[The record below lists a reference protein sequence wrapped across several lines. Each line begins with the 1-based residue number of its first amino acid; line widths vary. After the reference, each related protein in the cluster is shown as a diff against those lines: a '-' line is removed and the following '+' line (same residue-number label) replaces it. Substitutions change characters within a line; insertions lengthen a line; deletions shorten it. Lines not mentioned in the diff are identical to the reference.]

1 MKTATTTL
9 WLIQLLIISVS
20 LSRVWGFG
28 SSSSSNNNNAVNKR
42 TSRADFVSSVVFTTS
57 SLLVPSSCNAF
68 DGGVGGL
75 GKTRP
80 ETGVVFRDEEAAAST
95 TQSSSGDVTYELLAP
110 DGSPAFVT
118 FNSPWPLLQTAAGIE
133 CRDISGGFESA
144 FVQVAELKKDT
155 NEIKLLQEAIFGSKG
170 KFGMYGSPTD
180 IKIKKVQSS
189 EGLYLASFTTLTPA
203 MRESDRKAYIS
214 TSKVGNGMF
223 ILVTT
228 STAVRFAKLDNS
240 LQRVAESFTAIPAPS
255 SSLRNQK

>member
-1 MKTATTTL
+1 M
-9 WLIQLLIISVS
+9 
-20 LSRVWGFG
+20 GFG
-28 SSSSSNNNNAVNKR
+28 SSSNNNDAVNRR
-42 TSRADFVSSVVFTTS
+42 TSRADFVSSVVFTAS
-57 SLLVPSSCNAF
+57 SLLVPFSCNAF

-189 EGLYLASFTTLTPA
+189 SEGLYLASFTTLTPA

-214 TSKVGNGMF
+214 TSKVGNGLF

-228 STAVRFAKLDNS
+228 STAVRFAKLDNT
-240 LQRVAESFTAIPAPS
+240 LRKVAESFTAIPAPS
-255 SSLRNQK
+255 SSLRKQKQ

>member
-9 WLIQLLIISVS
+9 WFIQLFISAS
-20 LSRVWGFG
+20 LSRVLGFG
-28 SSSSSNNNNAVNKR
+28 SSSNNNNAVNKR
-42 TSRADFVSSVVFTTS
+42 TSRADFVSSVVFTAS
-57 SLLVPSSCNAF
+57 SLLVPFSCNAF

-189 EGLYLASFTTLTPA
+189 SEGLYLATFTTLTPA

-214 TSKVGNGMF
+214 TSNVGNGLF

-240 LQRVAESFTAIPAPS
+240 LRKVAESFTAIPAPS
-255 SSLRNQK
+255 SSLRKQKQ